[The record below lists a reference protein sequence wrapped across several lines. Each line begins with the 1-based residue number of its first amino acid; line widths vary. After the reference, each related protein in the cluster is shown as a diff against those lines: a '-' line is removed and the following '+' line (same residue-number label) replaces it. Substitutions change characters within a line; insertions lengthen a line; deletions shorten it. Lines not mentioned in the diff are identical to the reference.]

1 MQEVLQVVLECS
13 LDSMKKGA
21 ILVNVSR
28 GGLIDTKAAMAAL
41 EFGQLGGLALDVY
54 EYEGDTVPLPVY
66 TKPVRRCICQVLN

>member
-1 MQEVLQVVLECS
+1 MQPGQHENWSSTGE
-13 LDSMKKGA
+13 
-21 ILVNVSR
+21 R

-66 TKPVRRCICQVLN
+66 TKPVRRCICQMLD